1 MFARDAASQALGMA
15 LEEVRPGYAR
25 LRMTVRADMLNGHG
39 TCHGGLVFALAD
51 SAFAFACNSH
61 DLVTVASG
69 CSIEF
74 LAPAHEGRRADRR
87 GLGARPRGP
96 ERHLRRERPP
106 GRRRADRRVPGPV
119 GVDARA
125 RPRLSR
131 GVRSLRQDRGA
142 HGDFRRRPTS
152 PEVRMDSPQKFAAEL
167 LGTFVLVFGGTTAV
181 VASGLSGSPVLIVAS
196 LAFGLALLAGLYA
209 FGEVSGGH
217 YNPAVSLAMFVAGR
231 LPSGDLV
238 SYWIAQFA
246 GGILAA
252 IMLWIATDRD
262 AVGETVT
269 VPGVWGNGTAFLM
282 ELLFTAIFVLVI
294 LRASE
299 SELFGRT
306 ALLAIPLALVVVQ
319 LAAIPFSGASVNP
332 ARTFGPDLIAW
343 DWDGIW
349 IYLIATPLG
358 ALIAVA
364 VYRFVHGGVTAPPP
378 APTAEP
384 LGESQGPR

>member
-1 MFARDAASQALGMA
+1 
-15 LEEVRPGYAR
+15 
-25 LRMTVRADMLNGHG
+25 
-39 TCHGGLVFALAD
+39 
-51 SAFAFACNSH
+51 
-61 DLVTVASG
+61 
-69 CSIEF
+69 
-74 LAPAHEGRRADRR
+74 
-87 GLGARPRGP
+87 
-96 ERHLRRERPP
+96 
-106 GRRRADRRVPGPV
+106 
-119 GVDARA
+119 
-125 RPRLSR
+125 
-131 GVRSLRQDRGA
+131 
-142 HGDFRRRPTS
+142 
-152 PEVRMDSPQKFAAEL
+152 MDSPQKFAAEL

-299 SELFGRT
+299 SEQFGRT

-364 VYRFVHGGVTAPPP
+364 VYRFVHAGVTAPPP

-384 LGESQGPR
+384 LGEAQGPR

>member
-1 MFARDAASQALGMA
+1 
-15 LEEVRPGYAR
+15 
-25 LRMTVRADMLNGHG
+25 
-39 TCHGGLVFALAD
+39 
-51 SAFAFACNSH
+51 
-61 DLVTVASG
+61 
-69 CSIEF
+69 
-74 LAPAHEGRRADRR
+74 
-87 GLGARPRGP
+87 
-96 ERHLRRERPP
+96 
-106 GRRRADRRVPGPV
+106 
-119 GVDARA
+119 
-125 RPRLSR
+125 
-131 GVRSLRQDRGA
+131 
-142 HGDFRRRPTS
+142 
-152 PEVRMDSPQKFAAEL
+152 MDSPQKFAAEL

-181 VASGLSGSPVLIVAS
+181 VASGLTGSPVLIVAS

-299 SELFGRT
+299 SEQFGRT

-364 VYRFVHGGVTAPPP
+364 VYRFVHGGVTPPPP

>member
-1 MFARDAASQALGMA
+1 
-15 LEEVRPGYAR
+15 
-25 LRMTVRADMLNGHG
+25 
-39 TCHGGLVFALAD
+39 
-51 SAFAFACNSH
+51 
-61 DLVTVASG
+61 
-69 CSIEF
+69 
-74 LAPAHEGRRADRR
+74 
-87 GLGARPRGP
+87 
-96 ERHLRRERPP
+96 
-106 GRRRADRRVPGPV
+106 
-119 GVDARA
+119 
-125 RPRLSR
+125 
-131 GVRSLRQDRGA
+131 
-142 HGDFRRRPTS
+142 
-152 PEVRMDSPQKFAAEL
+152 MDSPQKFAAEL

-299 SELFGRT
+299 SEQFGRT